1 MERKKLHV
9 KTGDIVTVISGKDK
23 GKKGKVLKALP
34 KEGKVLV
41 EGVNVVTKHKRA
53 RSPQDQ
59 GGIIHQEAPIFAS
72 KVMLYCNNC
81 GKGVRYG
88 VKILA
93 DGEKIRYCKKCGE
106 TL

>member
-9 KTGDIVTVISGKDK
+9 KTGDIVTVISGQDK

-34 KEGKVLV
+34 KEGKVIV
-41 EGVNVVTKHKRA
+41 EGVNVVTKHRRA
-53 RSPQDQ
+53 RGPQDQ
-59 GGIIHQEAPIFAS
+59 GGIIHQEAPIYSS
-72 KVMLYCNNC
+72 KVMLFCNNC
-81 GKGVRYG
+81 GTGVRYG